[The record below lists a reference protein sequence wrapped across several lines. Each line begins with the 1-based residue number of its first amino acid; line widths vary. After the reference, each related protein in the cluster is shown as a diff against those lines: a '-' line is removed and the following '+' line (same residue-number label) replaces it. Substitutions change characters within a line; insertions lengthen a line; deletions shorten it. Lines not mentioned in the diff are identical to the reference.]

1 MLFKKSTLRTL
12 ALCCGLTGI
21 GSAHSATM
29 LFDSVGDMGSILY
42 ATTHNGATL
51 SATVQFTLNTL
62 TASQAVFGVQVSNN
76 STGPGTNRLTSF
88 GIDVVDPTL
97 NFASASGG
105 WGASRNVNFPSF
117 QNVNLCLW
125 DGNNCSGG
133 TNQGVGEGAVES
145 FALTLGTTG
154 NFLTNGVEFTS
165 PYSVKFQD
173 AGNNRRDDSVEFAGC
188 IVGTPN
194 CGPGQQV
201 PEPASLAL
209 VGLGLLGAALA
220 RRRKVA

>member
-1 MLFKKSTLRTL
+1 MLFKKSTLRAL

-42 ATTHNGATL
+42 ATTRDGATL

-62 TASQAVFGVQVSNN
+62 SASQAVFAVQVSNN
-76 STGPGTNRLTSF
+76 SFGPGANDLKSF
-88 GIDVVDPTL
+88 GIDIVSPTL
-97 NFASASGG
+97 NSASANNG
-105 WGASRNVNFPSF
+105 WDASRNVTFPAF
-117 QNVNLCLW
+117 QQVDLCVW
-125 DGNNCSGG
+125 DGSNCSGG
-133 TNQGVGEGAVES
+133 GNQGVAEGAVES
-145 FALTLGTTG
+145 FLLTLGTAG
-154 NFLTNGVEFTS
+154 NFVTSGIEFTS
-165 PYSVKFQD
+165 PYSVRFQSV
-173 AGNNRRDDSVEFAGC
+173 GNSGNSFTFPGC

-201 PEPASLAL
+201 PEPASIAL
-209 VGLGLLGAALA
+209 MGLGLLGAALA